1 MEMYTTMKNQT
12 TDTLIW
18 MHRKHNDESKKQ
30 AQEYVLCDS
39 IDIKFKCL
47 QNLMYGFRN
56 HINDQLWVEM
66 DFYSER
72 TMTNS
77 LGQ

>member
-1 MEMYTTMKNQT
+1 MEMYTTMKNRT

-18 MHRKHNDESKKQ
+18 MHQKHNDESKKQ
-30 AQEYVLCDS
+30 EYALCDS

-47 QNLMYGFRN
+47 QNFMYGYRN

-72 TMTNS
+72 AMMSS
-77 LGQ
+77 LG